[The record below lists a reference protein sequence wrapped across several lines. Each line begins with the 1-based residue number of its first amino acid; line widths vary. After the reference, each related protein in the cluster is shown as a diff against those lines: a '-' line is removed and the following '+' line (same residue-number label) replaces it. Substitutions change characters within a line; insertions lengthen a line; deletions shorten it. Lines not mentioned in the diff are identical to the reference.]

1 MVVLDVGLEMLGKAV
16 DALRK
21 DRHLYL
27 RRPGIADLC
36 RIGLD
41 HFGLAA
47 GRYRHRAIL
56 LLSRLQ
62 SAAGPGCRPARSP
75 QLFARANARASR
87 AISQNPARRPQNCG
101 ALSPA
106 GTSRSNR
113 KSYFHALL
121 RHIV

>member
-16 DALRK
+16 DALRE

-27 RRPGIADLC
+27 WRSGIAGLY
-36 RIGLD
+36 RVALD

-47 GRYRHRAIL
+47 GRYRHRVS
-56 LLSRLQ
+56 LSCRGCG

-87 AISQNPARRPQNCG
+87 AISQNPSRRQWK
-101 ALSPA
+101 L
-106 GTSRSNR
+106 
-113 KSYFHALL
+113 
-121 RHIV
+121 